1 MRTVL
6 GPGDFWD
13 MDHRATAR
21 GRGWLRRGPRPPSIQ
36 SPLFFLNG
44 GGSGGMPLHLQ
55 QVQRCL
61 CHGLLVSQGGTGQPL
76 EVSVTAPR
84 HEDPQPLLLTVA
96 KSLRDG
102 GISLSPAALCSGPR
116 APPADSLSPFA
127 TLELPWALALW
138 YAGGKE
144 DGCAWWGSRNWKKMF
159 LQGRVFG

>member
-1 MRTVL
+1 MGEAAEGASPPAAGSTLPVS
-6 GPGDFWD
+6 
-13 MDHRATAR
+13 
-21 GRGWLRRGPRPPSIQ
+21 LR
-36 SPLFFLNG
+36 
-44 GGSGGMPLHLQ
+44 
-55 QVQRCL
+55 
-61 CHGLLVSQGGTGQPL
+61 LLVSQGGTGQPL

-96 KSLRDG
+96 NSLRDG
-102 GISLSPAALCSGPR
+102 GIALSPAALCSGPR
-116 APPADSLSPFA
+116 APLADSLSPFA